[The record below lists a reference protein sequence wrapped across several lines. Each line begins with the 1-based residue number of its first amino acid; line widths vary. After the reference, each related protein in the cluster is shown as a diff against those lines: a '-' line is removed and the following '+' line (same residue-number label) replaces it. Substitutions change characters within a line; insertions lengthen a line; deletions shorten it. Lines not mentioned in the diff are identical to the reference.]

1 MPRWKTLVVLLMSL
15 WLPLQGMAAVTMPF
29 CKHSMT
35 VAGAGAHAV
44 EQPFAHGGQT
54 AHDHDAHH
62 AQMTHGDHAHMTHG
76 AGHDATQ
83 SLAACDDCGQCA
95 LSGAFTLPAT
105 GLQATSLLTS
115 AAPHSI
121 ATAFADVV
129 PHRLNRPPL
138 LA

>member
-1 MPRWKTLVVLLMSL
+1 MPRWKMLVVLVMSL

-35 VAGAGAHAV
+35 AAAADAHAV
-44 EQPFAHGGQT
+44 EHPVAHGGQT
-54 AHDHDAHH
+54 AHHHDAHH
-62 AQMTHGDHAHMTHG
+62 AQMTHG

-95 LSGAFTLPAT
+95 LSCAFTLPVA
-105 GLQATSLLTS
+105 GLQATSLLTA

-129 PHRLNRPPL
+129 PHRLNRPPPL

>member
-1 MPRWKTLVVLLMSL
+1 MLAMSL

-35 VAGAGAHAV
+35 VSRAGAHAV
-44 EQPFAHGGQT
+44 EHPVAHGEQT

-62 AQMTHGDHAHMTHG
+62 AQMAHGV
-76 AGHDATQ
+76 GHDATQ

-95 LSGAFTLPAT
+95 LSGASTLPAA
-105 GLQATSLLTS
+105 GFQASSALTA
-115 AAPHSI
+115 AAPYSI
-121 ATAFADVV
+121 PSAFADVV